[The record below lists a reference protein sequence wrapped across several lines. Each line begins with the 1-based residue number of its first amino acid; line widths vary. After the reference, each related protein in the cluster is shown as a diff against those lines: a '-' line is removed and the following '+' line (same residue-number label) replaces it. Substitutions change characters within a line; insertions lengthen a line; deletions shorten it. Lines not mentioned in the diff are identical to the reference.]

1 MNANQIEVYE
11 FYKSKHHKTVVLY
24 RLPEGLLVLGDD
36 LNQVSQI
43 FPSIR
48 VLDSGV
54 GLLPDNQS
62 TLSKF
67 GQNHFQVKL
76 VQYRN
81 DNGEY
86 ALPDV
91 KLIKLEQEMDF

>member
-11 FYKSKHHKTVVLY
+11 FYKQQHHKAVVLY

-36 LNQVSQI
+36 LNQVSHI
-43 FPSIR
+43 FSSINI
-48 VLDSGV
+48 LEPGV
-54 GLLPDNQS
+54 GLLPDEQS
-62 TLSKF
+62 TLSKLSK
-67 GQNHFQVKL
+67 NRFQVKL

-86 ALPDV
+86 VLPDI
-91 KLIKLEQEMDF
+91 KLIKLEQEMDY